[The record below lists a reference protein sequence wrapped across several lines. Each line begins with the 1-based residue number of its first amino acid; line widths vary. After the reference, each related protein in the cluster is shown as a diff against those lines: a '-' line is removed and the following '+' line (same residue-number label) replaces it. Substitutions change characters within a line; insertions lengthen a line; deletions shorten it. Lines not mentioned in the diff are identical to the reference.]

1 MGTAVIGL
9 IIVIALI
16 LLGIPIALSLFVVGF
31 GGIWY
36 LTSFSTASSAIHYTP
51 LGSLIG
57 SDLAALP
64 LFMMIGAFALSSGV
78 ATDAY
83 KTARV
88 WLGRLPGGLGVAT
101 IAASAAFCCCSGSSV
116 ASAMTMG
123 KLSIK
128 EMQESKYA
136 DSLASGVCGA
146 GGLLATM
153 IPPSGAMVLYGL
165 VSGESI
171 SQLLVAGFVPALIIL
186 LGFIIIIV
194 ATALLFPDKAPLIE
208 QHFSWKEKFRSLPN
222 ALGIIIIF
230 ATIFIGLFTGAFT
243 PTQSAAWGAL
253 IALILL
259 ILKGREGLWERF
271 KNACIESAEVNVAI
285 LFLMLAAYVFSN
297 FLVLAGLPQAI
308 QSSVSGL
315 NVAPVLIVIAILLS
329 YVVLGMFL
337 ESVTMMLITIPIYYP
352 IIVGL
357 GFNGIWFGVV
367 VMAMVEIG
375 MLTPPFGIV
384 AYALKSVAQDIDI
397 VQIFKGVIPF
407 ALAELAV
414 VFLLLAFPQICLWLP
429 SLMK

>member
-9 IIVIALI
+9 ILVVTLI

-36 LTSFSTASSAIHYTP
+36 LTSFHTASSAIHYTP
-51 LGSLIG
+51 LGSLVG
-57 SDLAALP
+57 SDLASLP
-64 LFMMIGAFALSSGV
+64 LFMMIGAFALTSGV
-78 ATDAY
+78 ASAGY
-83 KTARV
+83 KTART

-128 EMQESKYA
+128 EMQENKY
-136 DSLASGVCGA
+136 DDGLAAGVCGA

-186 LGFIIIIV
+186 AGFIGIIV
-194 ATALLFPDKAPLIE
+194 GTALLFPDKAPLVR
-208 QHFSWKEKFRSLPN
+208 QKFSWREKFRSLPN
-222 ALGIIIIF
+222 ALGIIAIF

-243 PTQSAAWGAL
+243 PTQAAAWGAL
-253 IALILL
+253 IALVLL
-259 ILKGREGLWERF
+259 ILKGRAGLWDRF
-271 KNACIESAEVNVAI
+271 KTACIESAEVNVSI
-285 LFLMLAAYVFSN
+285 LFLMLGAYVFSN
-297 FLVLAGLPQAI
+297 FLVIAGLPQAI
-308 QSSVSGL
+308 QATVTGL
-315 NVAPVLIVIAILLS
+315 NVAPILIIIAILLS
-329 YVVLGMFL
+329 YVFLGMFL

-352 IIVGL
+352 IVVGL
-357 GFNGIWFGVV
+357 GFSGIWFGVV

-384 AYALKSVAQDIDI
+384 AFAIKSVAPDID
-397 VQIFKGVIPF
+397 VMRIFKGVIPF